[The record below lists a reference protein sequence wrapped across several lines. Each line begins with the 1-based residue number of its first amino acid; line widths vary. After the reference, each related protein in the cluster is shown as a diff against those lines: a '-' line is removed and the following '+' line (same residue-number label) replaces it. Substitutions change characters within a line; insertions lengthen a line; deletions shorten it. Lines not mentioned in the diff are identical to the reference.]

1 MMTVMILTENGKMIV
16 DLEQFF
22 PASREKVR
30 KLFRLMDRGLDEEE
44 KQKVRLWLARCAAGG
59 KSGSLTAALS
69 EAEKEQERID
79 RMIADLKRRIRGEK
93 EMTRKAP
100 GRIRDFEVACGGM
113 KDVCEADRHEGSVG
127 AGGKRP

>member
-44 KQKVRLWLARCAAGG
+44 KQKVRLWLARCAAGR

-79 RMIADLKRRIRGEK
+79 RMIADLKRRIRVEK

-100 GRIRDFEVACGGM
+100 GW
-113 KDVCEADRHEGSVG
+113 RHS
-127 AGGKRP
+127 